1 MLKAYQVICR
11 TIINDECVSSDSG
24 MTIREPSDTLNRSIS
39 ITWENVE
46 EKFLRNSWAIGFGL
60 MLTRKGKIIYYNDA
74 EHFIDRTIKEWR
86 TPNLDIQ
93 LIVEYKETK
102 ISMRELMQYYDADIA
117 IQYMK
122 ERGLN
127 INSKEK

>member
-11 TIINDECVSSDSG
+11 TIINDECVRSDSG

-74 EHFIDRTIKEWR
+74 KHFIDRTIKEWR